1 MPNLVTP
8 MNNNKDR
15 RPHLF
20 ATDTEVG
27 DFVRAFEKRT
37 LPYARWTHGSHLAV
51 GCFYVSTLGHD
62 GALRHMPG
70 RIRRYNEAVGVVN
83 SDSDGYHHTVTVFYL
98 RLIADYLELLPKKVT
113 LADAVNLLTSSPLA
127 AKDFPLRFYSEARLM
142 SVAARRRFVAP
153 DLKPLADLAV
163 AVKDEIGKH
172 SKSHCA
178 RVWRAGGAPSEA
190 S

>member
-15 RPHLF
+15 RPHIF

-37 LPYARWTHGSHLAV
+37 LPYARWTHGAHLAV
-51 GCFYVSTLGHD
+51 GCFYVSTLGYD

-83 SDSDGYHHTVTVFYL
+83 SDSEGYHQTVTVFYL
-98 RLIADYLELLPKKVT
+98 RLIADYLDLLPADVL
-113 LADAVNLLTSSPLA
+113 LAEAVNLLTSSALGG
-127 AKDFPLRFYSEARLM
+127 KDFPFRFYSEAHLM
-142 SVAARRRFVAP
+142 SVTARRRFVAP
-153 DLKPLADLAV
+153 DLKPLADLVV
-163 AVKDEIGKH
+163 AVKAEI
-172 SKSHCA
+172 SKE
-178 RVWRAGGAPSEA
+178 RDYKK
-190 S
+190 